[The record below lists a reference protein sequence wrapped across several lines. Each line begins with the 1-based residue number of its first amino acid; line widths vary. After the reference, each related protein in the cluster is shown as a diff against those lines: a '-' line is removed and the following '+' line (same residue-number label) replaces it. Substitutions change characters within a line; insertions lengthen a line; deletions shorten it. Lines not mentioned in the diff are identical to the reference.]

1 MQKKNLFSFH
11 FQVHVS
17 SPSLMAK
24 LLKSRAQNKRFQS
37 FLCRDGVSSPSLMA
51 KLLKSRAQNKE
62 TRFFFYAIRKISILG
77 RMLFCTKIIIKD
89 DKVTKK

>member
-11 FQVHVS
+11 FQVHVT
-17 SPSLMAK
+17 
-24 LLKSRAQNKRFQS
+24 
-37 FLCRDGVSSPSLMA
+37 SPSLMA